1 MDREQEETVQR
12 LTARYV
18 SELRTGHHPR
28 LSDYLSCYPQY
39 ADVITDFV
47 TYYHAIEVDVPEEIE
62 IVPPLSQATRSA
74 IDEAWKRVLNAD
86 TVVYNSLNSLQM
98 AANDINK
105 SFSQLAEEIDLSQ
118 DVLKKLEQ
126 RSIDAATIPGELC
139 HRLAKALQRPLAAIE
154 IYLGLVKHKQQ
165 AQVVA
170 ETLAPYH
177 VEAQPGLDMHSLS
190 FQQALEQSKNL
201 SDEQQVVW
209 HTILEKEGL
218 L

>member
-1 MDREQEETVQR
+1 MDREQGETVQR
-12 LTARYV
+12 LTA
-18 SELRTGHHPR
+18 
-28 LSDYLSCYPQY
+28 
-39 ADVITDFV
+39 
-47 TYYHAIEVDVPEEIE
+47 
-62 IVPPLSQATRSA
+62 RSA

-105 SFSQLAEEIDLSQ
+105 SFSQLAVEIDLSQ
-118 DVLKKLEQ
+118 DILKKLEQ
-126 RSIDAATIPGELC
+126 RSIDAATIPEELC
-139 HRLAKALQRPLAAIE
+139 HRLAKALRRPMAAIE
-154 IYLGLVKHKQQ
+154 IYLGLVKLKQQ

-170 ETLAPYH
+170 ETLAPYY
-177 VEAQPGLDMHSLS
+177 VEAQPGLEMHPLS
-190 FQQALEQSKNL
+190 FQQALERSKSL